1 MWADL
6 RHSVAIPGSQRLSTS
21 CTLARAPKT
30 LQAERTKAENRP
42 RTLIMETTGK
52 SLAGSGRGM
61 HAPRGSRGG
70 TRAPRVVPRTPA
82 APYTSRIIKAG
93 ALLADTKTLLS
104 HWDIA
109 ATVKAN
115 LARIRQ
121 ENLFGKASRSR
132 VEDILAIF
140 RQRYLSQ
147 EEVAKALVIFVQ
159 NRLPAVSLDR
169 ILFFHSAQNDRL
181 LHDAVTELLLP
192 LNSRGATDV
201 DVLEVQRTIA
211 KWVAEGKATAKWGD
225 ATILRVTQGLLSAL
239 RDFGILQGAVNK
251 RIAPVHLPIEAFAH
265 IAFYLSRQQPSATKL
280 MELPEW
286 KLFFLPPAG
295 VERFLIEAHQHNLL
309 EYHAAG
315 MVTRLVFPV
324 NRLEE
329 YANVVAQRPH

>member
-1 MWADL
+1 MPG
-6 RHSVAIPGSQRLSTS
+6 RPAIASLPLCNRRTEYHNVYDGRL
-21 CTLARAPKT
+21 
-30 LQAERTKAENRP
+30 TKNIAMKSP
-42 RTLIMETTGK
+42 RQF
-52 SLAGSGRGM
+52 LAGSVRGKPTEQES
-61 HAPRGSRGG
+61 HR
-70 TRAPRVVPRTPA
+70 RTPA
-82 APYTSRIIKAG
+82 RKAASTLAADLYTSRIIKAG

-109 ATVKAN
+109 ASVKAN

-147 EEVAKALVIFVQ
+147 EDVAKALVIFVQ
-159 NRLPAVSLDR
+159 NRVPAVSLDR
-169 ILFFHSAQNDRL
+169 ILFFHSAKNDRL

-192 LNSRGATDV
+192 HNSRGATDV
-201 DVLEVQRTIA
+201 NVLEVQRTIA
-211 KWVAEGKATAKWGD
+211 KWVAEGKTTAKWGD

-251 RIAPVHLPIEAFAH
+251 RIAPVHLPIEAFAYL
-265 IAFYLSRQQPSATKL
+265 AFYLSQQQPSAAKL
-280 MELPEW
+280 LELPDW
-286 KLFFLPPAG
+286 KLFFLPATG

-315 MVTRLVFPV
+315 TVTRLTFPV
-324 NRLEE
+324 TTLEE
-329 YANVVAQRPH
+329 YANVITQRPH